1 MNNSIEDLIREIE
14 RRVED
19 KVLQS
24 SEGELLKKLI
34 RNADNFDEAMNI
46 ARMGTVYKR
55 TGLHFTPRIEK
66 PTNMISYFKKN
77 DELSFKDEK
86 SKITHKLI
94 IGENYDALRN
104 LLIQYRNKV
113 DVIYIDP
120 PYAKDS
126 LGEFAKTNYENAIT
140 RDNLLSMMYSRL
152 LLAKQLLNDDGV
164 IFCSIDDK
172 NQAYMKC
179 LFDDVFGEA
188 QFVECF
194 SWVRTE
200 TPSNLSNKSKKSV
213 EYVICY
219 VKKKNNA
226 KFRALSKVS
235 LSNNGLMNQTNKEH
249 RLVFPANKVIT
260 KLPDGVYEKGKYGT
274 RKYDIEL
281 LEDTEVKDGFFI
293 KDVELYGKFKW
304 QQDYLKN
311 EIDAGTE
318 ISIKTIAFSPSY
330 DKAEYAPEAPW
341 NIINSKFGVGTNE
354 NATEELENILGQ
366 GSFDNPKPVSLISYL
381 INFVNPTII
390 LDFFAGSGTTAHAV
404 LETNR
409 TDTEEKTFILCQN
422 NEKNETTPNGI
433 AYDVTCKRLK
443 RIMTGEC
450 YDGSKDFNWI
460 KNNEPYGGSLDV
472 YEIGYVSD
480 KEHEVGKTAFEV
492 IDETLYGKEK
502 FATMKEKI
510 DWVCHNFQTT
520 QKEVEGD
527 KDWEARERG
536 NAE

>member
-152 LLAKQLLNDDGV
+152 LLAKQLLSDEGV

-200 TPSNLSNKSKKSV
+200 TPSNLSNK
-213 EYVICY
+213 
-219 VKKKNNA
+219 
-226 KFRALSKVS
+226 
-235 LSNNGLMNQTNKEH
+235 
-249 RLVFPANKVIT
+249 
-260 KLPDGVYEKGKYGT
+260 
-274 RKYDIEL
+274 
-281 LEDTEVKDGFFI
+281 
-293 KDVELYGKFKW
+293 
-304 QQDYLKN
+304 
-311 EIDAGTE
+311 
-318 ISIKTIAFSPSY
+318 
-330 DKAEYAPEAPW
+330 
-341 NIINSKFGVGTNE
+341 
-354 NATEELENILGQ
+354 
-366 GSFDNPKPVSLISYL
+366 
-381 INFVNPTII
+381 
-390 LDFFAGSGTTAHAV
+390 
-404 LETNR
+404 
-409 TDTEEKTFILCQN
+409 
-422 NEKNETTPNGI
+422 
-433 AYDVTCKRLK
+433 
-443 RIMTGEC
+443 
-450 YDGSKDFNWI
+450 
-460 KNNEPYGGSLDV
+460 
-472 YEIGYVSD
+472 
-480 KEHEVGKTAFEV
+480 
-492 IDETLYGKEK
+492 
-502 FATMKEKI
+502 
-510 DWVCHNFQTT
+510 
-520 QKEVEGD
+520 
-527 KDWEARERG
+527 
-536 NAE
+536 